1 MDDVPFIEGDQ
12 TWHLKVGS
20 KLTEGLKRRLID
32 FLRSNSDCFACFH
45 ANMPGIDP
53 EIIMHKL
60 QVDPEK
66 RGGNFLPKGMQSSTT
81 KSKVFSTQG
90 SFARCSI
97 RSG

>member
-1 MDDVPFIEGDQ
+1 MDDMPLIKGDQ
-12 TWHLKVGS
+12 TRHLKVGS
-20 KLTEGLKRRLID
+20 KLTNGLRRTLIA
-32 FLRSNSDCFACFH
+32 FLRSYSDCFLWSH
-45 ANMPGIDP
+45 ADMPGIDP